1 MKYWNE
7 IVIEGYKETD
17 YPGLMKKKDLSARED
32 TLPCPFCGK
41 HDIWAISYETPVG
54 LRWYVYCITC
64 GARKDQGFHQTW
76 QQALSGWNT
85 RNGEL
90 KGADA

>member
-1 MKYWNE
+1 MDHGGE
-7 IVIEGYKETD
+7 RLQEAFRETEHPED
-17 YPGLMKKKDLSARED
+17 IRMDLSGRED